1 MVAVFQP
8 VVCFDRLHSERKH
21 RNTMTLS
28 FGELLTSSISHR
40 QTSKSCLR
48 VDRVPLCK
56 LIAVNWDNRNAG
68 ILHYCK
74 ETKPEGWHRRLR
86 DKFSSLTWLPKE
98 DSLQPCNSK
107 NPADLSSSWW
117 CAEPIGKELQT
128 DSVGFNSAQFS
139 LLTIWPKL
147 HPPAHQSLPCFSA
160 AQLNAE
166 SQLAQ
171 TCKPAVDAWLAA
183 VSCLYS

>member
-8 VVCFDRLHSERKH
+8 VVCFDRLHSEC

-28 FGELLTSSISHR
+28 FGELLTSAISHR

-48 VDRVPLCK
+48 VDRVPLWK
-56 LIAVNWDNRNAG
+56 LIAVNWDNRNVG

-98 DSLQPCNSK
+98 DSLQHCNSK
-107 NPADLSSSWW
+107 SPADLSSSWW

-128 DSVGFNSAQFS
+128 DSVGFNSASSHCWLSGPNYIHLPTNLYLAS
-139 LLTIWPKL
+139 L
-147 HPPAHQSLPCFSA
+147 
-160 AQLNAE
+160 QLN
-166 SQLAQ
+166 SMLSLSWL
-171 TCKPAVDAWLAA
+171 KPVNQQ
-183 VSCLYS
+183 